1 MELPVDHNFP
11 EPILDCL
18 KPWMGDIRLLPI
30 RSIDDRLTRLDDR
43 KLLIAL
49 RKLGY
54 DGLVTSNYK
63 MLLNPSELAAVLK
76 TKMTVFAVEGL
87 GHDPLRA
94 TGALLL
100 DLRPSVKAMRPG
112 KAGVFWMRPREPGLR
127 DPWQL
132 FKSAAEKMNEDA
144 SKLYEDVRV
153 SDDEV
158 GSVEFPK
165 TDP

>member
-1 MELPVDHNFP
+1 MDLPVDHNFP

-18 KPWMGDIRLLPI
+18 KPWMGDIRLHPI

-43 KLLIAL
+43 QLLIAL
-49 RKLGY
+49 RKLGF
-54 DGLVTSNYK
+54 DGLVTLNYK
-63 MLLNPSELAAVLK
+63 MLLNPSEMAAVLK
-76 TKMTVFAVEGL
+76 TKVTVFAVEGL

-100 DLRPSVKAMRPG
+100 DLRESVKAMQPG

-127 DPWQL
+127 DPWKI
-132 FKSAAEKMNEDA
+132 FKSAAEKMNKDA
-144 SKLYEDVRV
+144 IALYDEVKV
-153 SDDEV
+153 TDDEI
-158 GSVEFPK
+158 SSFELPE

>member
-1 MELPVDHNFP
+1 MDLPVDHNFP
-11 EPILDCL
+11 EPILHCL

-49 RKLGY
+49 RKLGF
-54 DGLVTSNYK
+54 DGLVTLNYK
-63 MLLNPSELAAVLK
+63 MLLNPWEMAAVLK

-100 DLRPSVKAMRPG
+100 DLGASVKAMHPG

-127 DPWQL
+127 DPWEL
-132 FKSAAEKMNEDA
+132 FKGAAEKMNVDA
-144 SKLYEDVRV
+144 SELYDAVKV
-153 SDDEV
+153 TDDEICSFKV
-158 GSVEFPK
+158 LR
-165 TDP
+165 